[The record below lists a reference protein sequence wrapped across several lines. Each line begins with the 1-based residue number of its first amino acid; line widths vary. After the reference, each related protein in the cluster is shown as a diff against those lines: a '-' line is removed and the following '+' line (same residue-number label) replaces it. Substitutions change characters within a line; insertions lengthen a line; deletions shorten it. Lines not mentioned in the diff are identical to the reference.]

1 MIKLRRNV
9 LHYFLFE
16 NQSIYMRCHKSFGI
30 NLGGAHCSLRRLHL
44 FSFFGV
50 KFEPSGWLST
60 EVIAFFK
67 KNLTVLSI

>member
-30 NLGGAHCSLRRLHL
+30 NLGG
-44 FSFFGV
+44 G
-50 KFEPSGWLST
+50 GGQ
-60 EVIAFFK
+60 
-67 KNLTVLSI
+67 TVLCADYIYSPFLVLNLSIMDGYLQR